1 MTKKEFIANIRNL
14 IAQDEIKAALEK
26 LQLLLQNSPKLNEVL
41 LQSSRVYDIAQQMRT
56 GVVNWEQGT
65 AAKNQVI
72 NGLLELITQVEE
84 RSDLPEFKAEV
95 EQAIH
100 IIESKNV
107 VKDSEWRAGR
117 DIQVGDKTTNIE
129 QQTIVY
135 GGVPTQIPKELTQLP
150 RINPKNI
157 IGRENDLVR
166 LHNYLQGNKEVVV
179 VNGMGGIGKTTLA
192 SAYLFQYYDHY
203 AHIAW
208 ITETDQGIQLDLIQ
222 NPQLLKTLRI
232 DTEGLDPVSALNEVV
247 TALQGLSG
255 TPKLF
260 IIDNATTAIEP
271 HLQYLPNQPNW
282 HLLLTSRDTIEGMT
296 LMKLGF
302 LSPDQ
307 GVQLFKKHCTRIKDE
322 KAIAEIVKLVEYH
335 TLTIEILA
343 KTAQRQRTSIE
354 GLQNALEVDLR
365 ANIKTEHSRLQPVQR
380 ITSYLTS
387 IFNLSH
393 LNENE
398 RWLLKQFTCLPPEFL
413 DYQVL
418 FNLIN
423 PEATDR
429 AGIFSETL
437 EGLVSKGWLIKE
449 EKEEELFKLH
459 RIIKEVLLNELKV
472 TEEDVWPLINSVDS
486 QLRIDY
492 NKDNPVDKFP
502 WVPFGLMIANTF
514 SDSQKKNISVLQS
527 VLALVLKDLGDYETA
542 KSIIGKSN
550 VLR

>member
-1 MTKKEFIANIRNL
+1 
-14 IAQDEIKAALEK
+14 
-26 LQLLLQNSPKLNEVL
+26 
-41 LQSSRVYDIAQQMRT
+41 
-56 GVVNWEQGT
+56 
-65 AAKNQVI
+65 
-72 NGLLELITQVEE
+72 
-84 RSDLPEFKAEV
+84 
-95 EQAIH
+95 
-100 IIESKNV
+100 
-107 VKDSEWRAGR
+107 
-117 DIQVGDKTTNIE
+117 
-129 QQTIVY
+129 
-135 GGVPTQIPKELTQLP
+135 
-150 RINPKNI
+150 
-157 IGRENDLVR
+157 
-166 LHNYLQGNKEVVV
+166 
-179 VNGMGGIGKTTLA
+179 
-192 SAYLFQYYDHY
+192 
-203 AHIAW
+203 
-208 ITETDQGIQLDLIQ
+208 
-222 NPQLLKTLRI
+222 
-232 DTEGLDPVSALNEVV
+232 
-247 TALQGLSG
+247 
-255 TPKLF
+255 
-260 IIDNATTAIEP
+260 
-271 HLQYLPNQPNW
+271 
-282 HLLLTSRDTIEGMT
+282 
-296 LMKLGF
+296 MKLGF

-437 EGLVSKGWLIKE
+437 EGLVSKGWLIKD

-459 RIIKEVLLNELKV
+459 RVIKEVLLNELKV
-472 TEEDVWPLINSVDS
+472 VEEDVWPLINSVDS

-514 SDSQKKNISVLQS
+514 SDSQKESISVLQS
-527 VLALVLKDLGDYETA
+527 VLALVLRKFWVIMKQLEYYWKKQCTQMNRTMV
-542 KSIIGKSN
+542 KTILKPLKPTLI
-550 VLR
+550 